1 MITENTTNDP
11 PHPSPENSDP
21 FDLIQRGN
29 ACEAASNRWGAAD
42 FYSRASVALRQR
54 ADTISSQ
61 LRQDCKSMSNKYK
74 EEKRKVVSLFRGQSL
89 EYLYKARY
97 FLMQALNFENDQD
110 RNRALEVSKT
120 GSGVLDPLCSMITV
134 DESEKRRLIFERLF
148 LMGGDALMEGH
159 KNKKDTV
166 PRKEV
171 TPRSTGRTGPP
182 DMKDGIKGFEDFQHN
197 NHERKEPLEA
207 EESCQSEAEMTPSS
221 AANEYD
227 DRTQSIE
234 SRLADLNSSIMK
246 SDLPNVPPPFVS
258 NSRSTC
264 RSDNQNRLEEI
275 QRGLQKLGVSLPD
288 EFKNKDF
295 LSENLSMEDQVKLII
310 QQTKDEVRVEKGIHM
325 DPEANPDDV
334 DTNVDDLIDEDDSMF
349 EGYEDEEDDDVD
361 ALLMKAEKLIAKT
374 SAEVGVTGELASS
387 SPEVAQIR
395 KSQSLLLEARLYLEM
410 EQANMKVKKPAEAFS
425 PEITDEKN
433 SGSEAKN
440 SETGEKNSDM
450 DEQPKAGISNDEE
463 EAANEDS
470 VKSAREKARERI
482 QNAEECLKEVLEN
495 WR

>member
-1 MITENTTNDP
+1 
-11 PHPSPENSDP
+11 
-21 FDLIQRGN
+21 
-29 ACEAASNRWGAAD
+29 
-42 FYSRASVALRQR
+42 
-54 ADTISSQ
+54 
-61 LRQDCKSMSNKYK
+61 MSNKSK

-110 RNRALEVSKT
+110 RNRAVEVSKT

-148 LMGGDALMEGH
+148 LMGGDALLEGH

-171 TPRSTGRTGPP
+171 TPRSTGGTGPP
-182 DMKDGIKGFEDFQHN
+182 DMKDSIKGVEEDFQSN
-197 NHERKEPLEA
+197 NRERKKPLEA
-207 EESCQSEAEMTPSS
+207 EESCQSEAEMTPSNP
-221 AANEYD
+221 ANEYE

-234 SRLADLNSSIMK
+234 SRLADLNSSLMK

-258 NSRSTC
+258 NSRSAC

-275 QRGLQKLGVSLPD
+275 RRGLQKLGVSLPD
-288 EFKNKDF
+288 EFKNNDF
-295 LSENLSMEDQVKLII
+295 LSKNLSMENQVKLII
-310 QQTKDEVRVEKGIHM
+310 QQTKDEVRVEKGIHL
-325 DPEANPDDV
+325 DPGANPDDV
-334 DTNVDDLIDEDDSMF
+334 DADDDDVIDEDDSMF

-410 EQANMKVKKPAEAFS
+410 GQANMKFKKPAEVFS

-433 SGSEAKN
+433 SGSHAKI
-440 SETGEKNSDM
+440 SETGENNSEV
-450 DEQPKAGISNDEE
+450 DEQPKVGVNNGEE
-463 EAANEDS
+463 EAVNEDS
-470 VKSAREKARERI
+470 VKNAREKARERI
-482 QNAEECLKEVLEN
+482 QNAEKCLKEVLDN
-495 WR
+495 WQ